1 MVLYRRN
8 FVPGGTFFFTVTLRD
23 RRADTLVRE
32 IAVLREAFARTM
44 AVRPFALDAMVVLP
58 DHLHVVMTLPD
69 GDANYSGRWRAIKST
84 FVRGLRKRG
93 ATIAQNA
100 RGEVMLWQA
109 RFWEHT
115 IRNDD
120 DLRRHVDYI
129 HFNPVKHGLV
139 ERPTD
144 WPHSSIHR
152 YIADGRLVA
161 AWGTNEVPPDA

>member
-8 FVPGGTFFFTVTLRD
+8 YVPGGTFFFTVTLRD

-32 IAVLREAFARTM
+32 IDGLRAAFVRTM
-44 AVRPFALDAMVVLP
+44 TARPFTLDAVVVLP
-58 DHLHVVMTLPD
+58 EHLHAVMTLPD
-69 GDANYSGRWRAIKST
+69 GDTDYSGRWRAIKSE

-93 ATIAQNA
+93 YAIAQNA
-100 RGEVMLWQA
+100 RGEAMLWQT

-115 IRNDD
+115 LRDED

-139 ERPTD
+139 KRPTD

-152 YIADGRLVA
+152 YIADGRLLA
-161 AWGTNEVPPDA
+161 DWGTDEIGLDP